1 MSNVNV
7 GTIFALESQIPTFSE
22 LSSLLGVEKTSLGN
36 VIQSWGLFG
45 NTRDNSDMLSM
56 VHEKEREM
64 LFELL
69 KISEGDQFF
78 ETMVWLKYEMVQIRK
93 IFREMASLLSS
104 EREKY
109 KEKLKMINYPNKKIE
124 DKINKF
130 YEEVPLKIEIF
141 ELELLLDE
149 LYIQIQELFVRRNKV
164 KKEYINTLRNLYKDS
179 SKIRREYLENDNKD
193 SQDALE
199 EMNKEI
205 ALKETSYI
213 SEALIQM
220 EPTLV
225 ALSYLIKLKYF
236 FYDLNLLISGVSNK
250 ENNLLIDYS
259 FR

>member
-7 GTIFALESQIPTFSE
+7 GTIYALESQIPSFSE
-22 LSSLLGVEKTSLGN
+22 LSSLLGVEKSALGN
-36 VIQSWGLFG
+36 VMQSWGLFG
-45 NTRDNSDMLSM
+45 NTRDNSDMLNI
-56 VHEKEREM
+56 VHVKEREM

-78 ETMVWLKYEMVQIRK
+78 ETTVWLKYEMVQIRK
-93 IFREMASLLSS
+93 IFREMADLLSS
-104 EREKY
+104 ERERH
-109 KEKLKMINYPNKKIE
+109 KEKLKMINYPSKKIE
-124 DKINKF
+124 DKISKF
-130 YEEVPLKIEIF
+130 YEDVPLKIEMF

-149 LYIQIQELFVRRNKV
+149 LYIQIQELFVGRNKI
-164 KKEYINTLRNLYKDS
+164 KKEYIKTLRNLYEES
-179 SKIRREYLENDNKD
+179 SKIRREYLEDDNSE
-193 SQDALE
+193 SQNSLE
-199 EMNKEI
+199 AMNREI

-220 EPTLV
+220 DPTLV
-225 ALSYLIKLKYF
+225 ALAYLIKLKYF